1 MKTPVPLLFFL
12 FALWMSC
19 CSSTEHTIDQSVVM
33 NEEEMQ
39 ETTQGVA
46 EVTDVS
52 VSGEEKQYTFRVTI
66 SSPDLGCQQYA
77 DWWEVIDLDGNLI
90 YRRILTHSHVTEQP
104 FTRTG
109 GPAAISST
117 EVVYIRVHMNTTS
130 YGNKVF
136 KGSVSDGY
144 TSVNLDVEFAKGL
157 EEIAPLPAKCDF

>member
-12 FALWMSC
+12 FALWVTC
-19 CSSTEHTIDQSVVM
+19 CSSTDESIDPNVGM
-33 NEEEMQ
+33 NDEEMQ
-39 ETTQGVA
+39 ETTEGIA

-52 VSGEEKQYTFRVTI
+52 VSGEENRYTFSVTT

-77 DWWEVIDLDGNLI
+77 DWWEVIDLNGNLI

-109 GPAAISST
+109 GPVAISST
-117 EVVYIRVHMNTTS
+117 DEVYIRAHMNTTS

-136 KGSVSDGY
+136 KGSVSDGF
-144 TSVNLDVEFAKGL
+144 TSRNLDVEFAIGL
-157 EEIAPLPAKCDF
+157 EKIAPLPAKCDF